1 MKKALLTIA
10 IVFTIAITS
19 SAYAQTPYFQVYFD
33 ENLQEAAA
41 NCPAGLIGSHID
53 TLYVVAHNFNMWISA
68 AEFTIDYTTYLAWLG
83 DFPVGTDLKIGDSQ
97 TGIGLAW
104 NIPVN
109 GFGAAVLMTAT
120 VAWFCNDCAG
130 ISGTPG
136 SEIKLTAYPGQTQP
150 RAVRWPDSI
159 AFEGVGMTSLI
170 CPSVPVQETSWGQ
183 IKSLYH

>member
-68 AEFTIDYTTYLAWLG
+68 AEFTIDYTPHLMWLG
-83 DFPVGTDLKIGDSQ
+83 DFPVDTDLKIGDSQ
-97 TGIGLAW
+97 TGIAIAW
-104 NIPVN
+104 NVPVN
-109 GFGAAVLMTAT
+109 AFGAAVLMTAT
-120 VAWFCNDCAG
+120 VVWMCNDCAG

-136 SEIKLTAYPGQTQP
+136 SQIVISAYPGQTDP
-150 RAVRWPDSI
+150 RAVRWPDNVPFDGI
-159 AFEGVGMTSLI
+159 GMTSLI
-170 CPSVPVQETSWGQ
+170 CPLVPVQATSWGQ
-183 IKSLYH
+183 IKALYN